1 MLVAELVGTVDEDDD
16 DELLREDDAITKDT
30 ALLDKEPII
39 EGALLSDGALVELEM
54 PGKEGVTIVVSEV
67 EELEISG
74 LAKELTGLAG
84 NVGIELAEL
93 AVNFGIELVEL
104 AGNVGIELPLPTIE
118 VPLEDEAIDWDEEL
132 KLERL
137 VLWPVITLVEEDSEL
152 DGPIL

>member
-1 MLVAELVGTVDEDDD
+1 MLVAKLVGTVDEDDD
-16 DELLREDDAITKDT
+16 DELLREDDATTKDT
-30 ALLDKEPII
+30 ALLDKEPIV
-39 EGALLSDGALVELEM
+39 EGALISDGALIELEI
-54 PGKEGVTIVVSEV
+54 PGKEEVTIVVSEV

-74 LAKELTGLAG
+74 LAKELVELAG
-84 NVGIELAEL
+84 TVGIELA
-93 AVNFGIELVEL
+93 EL

-152 DGPIL
+152 EGPIL

>member
-30 ALLDKEPII
+30 TLLDKEPII
-39 EGALLSDGALVELEM
+39 EGALVSDGALIEFEI
-54 PGKEGVTIVVSEV
+54 PGKEGVTVVVSEV
-67 EELEISG
+67 EEFETSG
-74 LAKELTGLAG
+74 LAKELA
-84 NVGIELAEL
+84 
-93 AVNFGIELVEL
+93 EL

-132 KLERL
+132 KLETL

>member
-1 MLVAELVGTVDEDDD
+1 MLVAKLVGTVDKDDD

-30 ALLDKEPII
+30 ALLDKEPIV
-39 EGALLSDGALVELEM
+39 EGALISDGALIELEI
-54 PGKEGVTIVVSEV
+54 PGKEEVTIVVSEV

-74 LAKELTGLAG
+74 LAKELAELAG
-84 NVGIELAEL
+84 TVGIELA
-93 AVNFGIELVEL
+93 EL

-152 DGPIL
+152 EGPIL